1 MQNSHESSARCA
13 IILAAGDGRR
23 LRPFIWRL
31 RGDRLPKQYVG
42 LIGGRSMLEQ
52 TYRRVEKLIDPER
65 IYTVVGEN
73 HLQYPEVR
81 RQLSNRAAGTVV
93 IQPENKDTGPG
104 ILLPLMHLIKRHPDS
119 VVAVFPADHFIAEE
133 NLFMGHVDFAR
144 RSVERDAS
152 RLVLLGVKPLEPETE
167 YGYIL
172 PEPVGDDQ
180 SPSGIRDVSRFI
192 EKPGQNIAREFLE
205 GGALWNTLV
214 MTFNAGTVLER
225 VRELYPTLYDSFRR
239 IGKTLDTARE
249 WEMVHVVYREIEP
262 FNFSKGFLETTPA
275 RNRLRLSVL
284 PVQGV
289 WWSDWGSE
297 KRILKD
303 LQRFG
308 YLNTFQGNNR
318 MIPMR
323 ETVAHEFMSRP

>member
-1 MQNSHESSARCA
+1 MNHYSNSQARCA

-23 LRPFIWRL
+23 LRPLIWRL

-42 LIGGRSMLEQ
+42 LIGGRSMLER
-52 TYRRVEKLIDPER
+52 TYRRVEKLIDPEC
-65 IYTVVGEN
+65 IYTVVGKS

-104 ILLPLMHLIKRHPDS
+104 ILLPLMHVIKRHPDC
-119 VVAVFPADHFIAEE
+119 VVTVFPADHFIAEE

-144 RSVERDAS
+144 RFVERDAS

-180 SPSGIRDVSRFI
+180 TPSGIRDVSRFI
-192 EKPGQNIAREFLE
+192 EKPARNIAREFLE
-205 GGALWNTLV
+205 RGALWNTLV

-249 WEMVHVVYREIEP
+249 REVVNDVYREIEP
-262 FNFSKGFLETTPA
+262 FNFSKGFLETTPV
-275 RNRLRLSVL
+275 RNRFRLSVL

-297 KRILKD
+297 SRILND
-303 LQRFG
+303 LNRFPH
-308 YLNTFQGNNR
+308 LTTRQDRIKPISAPRMTPMESINR
-318 MIPMR
+318 
-323 ETVAHEFMSRP
+323 